1 MTIIISKD
9 CRSFKMLADK
19 QNLSEERKKISSTM
33 CHVLW
38 YVFTFIKC
46 NIINYHNTPAFVI
59 IQHLVSARGW
69 IWAQIQRS
77 AHVREKLSSFGDVNV
92 SAGSFLEKMALGRVS
107 WLEYHF
113 LQHQRISTGI
123 INTCCSHDIFLR
135 TEHISDSSVQKC
147 LRFGLFTCNE
157 NGKLKFKPG
166 LTGRYMDIFSLWL
179 IEL

>member
-1 MTIIISKD
+1 MIWLNIHHKMTSMISKD

-46 NIINYHNTPAFVI
+46 NILNYHNTPAFVI
-59 IQHLVSARGW
+59 IQHLVTARSW
-69 IWAQIQRS
+69 LSAQIQWS
-77 AHVREKLSSFGDVNV
+77 THVRETFSSFGDVNE

-113 LQHQRISTGI
+113 LQHQRISTGM
-123 INTCCSHDIFLR
+123 SIFLTAQYR
-135 TEHISDSSVQKC
+135 NAW
-147 LRFGLFTCNE
+147 GLDFLCGTKME
-157 NGKLKFKPG
+157 N
-166 LTGRYMDIFSLWL
+166 
-179 IEL
+179 

>member
-1 MTIIISKD
+1 MTIMISKD

-46 NIINYHNTPAFVI
+46 NIINYHNTPVFVI

-69 IWAQIQRS
+69 IWAQIQWS

-92 SAGSFLEKMALGRVS
+92 RAGSFLEKMALGRVS

-113 LQHQRISTGI
+113 FAASKNLNWDNKYLLFAWHLFENRAYFWQLSTEMLEVWTFYLQWKWKIKI
-123 INTCCSHDIFLR
+123 
-135 TEHISDSSVQKC
+135 
-147 LRFGLFTCNE
+147 
-157 NGKLKFKPG
+157 
-166 LTGRYMDIFSLWL
+166 
-179 IEL
+179 